1 MSRKGLIPGD
11 LPSQSK
17 VVEGEGEGVG
27 EALAEEEELD
37 HMAPSLDL

>member
-1 MSRKGLIPGD
+1 MSRMGSIPGD

-17 VVEGEGEGVG
+17 GAEGEEEGVG

-37 HMAPSLDL
+37 HMAHSLDL